1 MRGPLREE
9 DAGGGCLAC
18 HLAYSAEAGAALAQ
32 YEKSLQQGAQAEPPR
47 VHPELSLQVDNRK
60 CFGCHS
66 RSGRVSTSYEGW
78 HEVHGEPPAG
88 RTRSLPDGRTLT
100 FIRPDVHQ
108 TLGMDCID
116 CHGSLEVM
124 GDGQAHPRKRAQLRL
139 TCQDCHPPSGK
150 GFPSVPATRIDPE
163 SRRILALRPWAA
175 PMPSVFLRNG
185 HGDAIVNGILDPRS
199 GQAVLLGKRTGK
211 RWALKSTG
219 AQCQSGGHARLSCGS
234 CHTAWAPRCNSCHTG
249 FDPGAPAY
257 DWLADADVRGAWR
270 EKGGDFRADPPT
282 LGVREVQGAGG
293 RTPASVETFAP
304 GMVMT
309 LNLPGSPPSEGRTLS
324 PRLYGRVEP
333 HTTQKGSRSCRSC
346 HNEPAALG
354 YGRGRLSY
362 ARTPGGGRWRF
373 QPEAALA
380 ADGLPA
386 DAWIPFLGQRQG
398 VHSTREDV
406 RPFSVAEQRRI
417 LAAGACLTCHEGH
430 SRVMREAL
438 RDFKGT
444 LARTSPRCLVPVWP

>member
-1 MRGPLREE
+1 
-9 DAGGGCLAC
+9 
-18 HLAYSAEAGAALAQ
+18 
-32 YEKSLQQGAQAEPPR
+32 
-47 VHPELSLQVDNRK
+47 
-60 CFGCHS
+60 
-66 RSGRVSTSYEGW
+66 
-78 HEVHGEPPAG
+78 
-88 RTRSLPDGRTLT
+88 
-100 FIRPDVHQ
+100 
-108 TLGMDCID
+108 MDCID

-150 GFPSVPATRIDPE
+150 GFPSVPAARIDPE

-175 PMPSVFLRNG
+175 PMPSVFLQNG
-185 HGDAIVNGILDPRS
+185 RGDVIVNGILDPRS
-199 GQAVLLGKRTGK
+199 GRAVLLGKRTGK
-211 RWALKSTG
+211 RWDLKPAG

-234 CHTAWAPRCNSCHTG
+234 CHTGWAPRCNSCHTG

-257 DWLADADVRGAWR
+257 DWLADADVRGAWK

-282 LGVREVQGAGG
+282 LGVREVRGGGG

-309 LNLPGSPPSEGRTLS
+309 LNLPGRPPSGGRTLS

-333 HTTQKGSRSCRSC
+333 HTTRKGSRSCRSC

-373 QPEAALA
+373 QPEAAPA

-398 VHSTREDV
+398 MLSTREDV
-406 RPFSVAEQRRI
+406 RPFTVAEQRRI
-417 LAAGACLTCHEGH
+417 LAVGACLTCHEGH